1 MPYVRFLMT
10 IAMSLTLASRVFAAT
25 ASPSGTPT
33 PTVKPTPDSKQLQ
46 IESLKERLA
55 TKVAELRQTQSKA
68 VFGTV
73 KSTSVSTLVLE
84 TKTKDV
90 KIELTDDIK
99 VAQILK
105 GSRTKLTI
113 EDVKKGD
120 SVTIFGSYDS
130 TLDLLKATYIFIQN
144 KQPDRVTGVA
154 TEINRDDFTLTI
166 RTAEERLIIIDIETT
181 TRTVRWD
188 GTTVV
193 KSGYS
198 KVAVGDTLHITGL
211 AVPQKEN
218 RYSAIRIMD
227 LGNLSGNVPSP
238 ATTPT
243 PIESPTIKATSSA
256 ILTPSPTLKTK

>member
-1 MPYVRFLMT
+1 MPYVRFFMI
-10 IAMSLTLASRVFAAT
+10 IAMSLTLAQRVFAAT
-25 ASPSGTPT
+25 ASPSGTPAS
-33 PTVKPTPDSKQLQ
+33 TVKPTPDSKQLQ

-55 TKVAELRQTQSKA
+55 TKVAELRQTQAKA

-73 KSTSVSTLVLE
+73 KSRSVSTLVLE

-113 EDVKKGD
+113 EDVEKGD

-144 KQPDRVTGVA
+144 KQPDRMSGVA
-154 TEINRDDFTLTI
+154 TDINRDDFTLTI

-188 GTTVV
+188 GTAVV

-218 RYSAIRIMD
+218 RYSAIRILD
-227 LGNLSGNVPSP
+227 LGNLSGTTPSP
-238 ATTPT
+238 AVTPTAEASLSATLSPTPT
-243 PIESPTIKATSSA
+243 P
-256 ILTPSPTLKTK
+256 KTK